1 MRTILG
7 LGVAARPAAAASSS
21 NARARKFADRIIG
34 IMRWRL
40 PLSWTFHSRTV
51 AQTSKSAV
59 SQVSKPAG
67 APVVPTCCRCGNR
80 RYSRFGNLRYAC
92 FARLPQHHFELSSFG
107 RTTCSV
113 QWFLCSINRHRGR
126 SKVRRKLF
134 VASSYI
140 LRIIVLFHS
149 ASFTQPSR

>member
-7 LGVAARPAAAASSS
+7 LGVAARPVAAASGS
-21 NARARKFADRIIG
+21 NTRDRRFMNRVID

-40 PLSWTFHSRTV
+40 LLSWTFHSRTV

-67 APVVPTCCRCGNR
+67 APVVPTCCRFGNR

-92 FARLPQHHFELSSFG
+92 FARLPQHHFELSNFG
-107 RTTCSV
+107 LDDLFRSSGFCV
-113 QWFLCSINRHRGR
+113 RGIEPLNR
-126 SKVRRKLF
+126 SSRRKE
-134 VASSYI
+134 APT
-140 LRIIVLFHS
+140 
-149 ASFTQPSR
+149 SFRS